1 MQHILV
7 YCLKTYE
14 KEKNNIVSILYDLSP
29 NFLTIYNIY
38 LSITIYFFLAVS
50 CQSNEKEKLCLFIF
64 VWFIAI
70 FSCKVPY
77 LSLHSILRVN
87 LSMCVV
93 RKSKSC
99 RFFIVTLIATFCCI
113 IPYLFT
119 RTISGNLKKKHN
131 YFHSTGKQL

>member
-14 KEKNNIVSILYDLSP
+14 KKKNNIVSILYDLSP

-77 LSLHSILRVN
+77 LSLLSLLQVN

-93 RKSKSC
+93 RMSKSSNLC
-99 RFFIVTLIATFCCI
+99 IVRLLATFCCI
-113 IPYLFT
+113 VPYLLT
-119 RTISGNLKKKHN
+119 RCIP
-131 YFHSTGKQL
+131 